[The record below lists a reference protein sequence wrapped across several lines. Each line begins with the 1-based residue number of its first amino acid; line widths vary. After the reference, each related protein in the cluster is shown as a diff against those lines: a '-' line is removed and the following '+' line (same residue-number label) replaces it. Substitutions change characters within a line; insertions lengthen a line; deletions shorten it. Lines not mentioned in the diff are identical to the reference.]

1 MSTMTETLEKTEALF
16 IPVDGDSS
24 ETTRNG
30 YIPMAEGDH
39 LGHIIEARAITR
51 EFTKNKRTVKAS
63 IFNFKVKIAD
73 ENRHNKYHVKGEEIH
88 GEHYI
93 GKEIIADGVFRYL
106 EPTTGDTFESN
117 SAENKKY
124 LMFCQSIGMEIPM
137 EKRTING
144 KTVEVQLLPDITIDN
159 LNGPP
164 VVAVVGRGQDWTH
177 DDGSSRP
184 SYKVKFTKL
193 WQDGKRITV
202 TTKGDDDLPF

>member
-1 MSTMTETLEKTEALF
+1 MSTMTETLENTEALF
-16 IPVDGDSS
+16 IPDGDSA
-24 ETTRNG
+24 ETTPK
-30 YIPMAEGDH
+30 YVPMAEGDH
-39 LGHIIEARAITR
+39 LGHIIEARTITR

-88 GEHYI
+88 GENYI
-93 GKEIIADGVFRYL
+93 GKEIVADGVFRYL
-106 EPTTGDTFESN
+106 EPTNGDTFESN

-144 KTVEVQLLPDITIDN
+144 KTVEVQLLPDLTIDN
-159 LNGPP
+159 LNGTP
-164 VVAVVGRGQDWTH
+164 VVAVVGRGQDWT
-177 DDGSSRP
+177 DDEGNSRP

-193 WQDGKRITV
+193 WQDGKRIAA
-202 TTKGDDDLPF
+202 KGNDDLPF